1 MFDHIIVPVDLSDRN
16 TIAVRTAV
24 DLARDGGFV
33 TLLHVVETLDL
44 PYEEVAEFYDRL
56 EARAG
61 ARLEEIAAPLA
72 EAGVEFEQ
80 LVLFGDPAAEIIEFA
95 ASSSGSLIVLRSH
108 RIEPDQPTGGW
119 ATLSYKLAILSET
132 PVLLVKQGPE
142 TGREPAPTA

>member
-1 MFDHIIVPVDLSDRN
+1 MFDHIIVPVDLSEQN
-16 TIAVRTAV
+16 TIAVRTAI

-61 ARLEEIAAPLA
+61 ARLEEIARPLA

-95 ASSSGSLIVLRSH
+95 ASASGSLIVLRSH

-132 PVLLVKQGPE
+132 PILLVKQGDQ
-142 TGREPAPTA
+142 